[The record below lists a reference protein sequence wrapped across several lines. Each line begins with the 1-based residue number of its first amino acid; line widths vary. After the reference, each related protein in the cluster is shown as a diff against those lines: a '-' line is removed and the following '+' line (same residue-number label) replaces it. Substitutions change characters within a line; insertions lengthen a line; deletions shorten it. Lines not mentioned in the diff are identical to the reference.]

1 MPKIPESLTDKLN
14 PLVSRV
20 TKVNPAVAKESA
32 TKGATGVKDILQLS
46 VGYLKQETKE
56 PIRGI
61 GRYIA
66 WGSIAAIF
74 LGMSGILL
82 SLALLRGIQSGLA
95 YVRESG
101 RGPLSGS
108 WSFAPYLLTALAC
121 IIVLGLIGM
130 AASKATTRSG
140 DSK

>member
-32 TKGATGVKDILQLS
+32 AKGATGVKDILQLS

-130 AASKATTRSG
+130 AASKATTRPG